1 MNFFLFFLLSQAVCS
16 GVLRQGVLLEINTME
31 ALNSL
36 NEENALKKKIS
47 TCKKVNK
54 YQILNPARTINSI
67 ASKAA

>member
-36 NEENALKKKIS
+36 NEENALKKKFPL
-47 TCKKVNK
+47 V
-54 YQILNPARTINSI
+54 RR
-67 ASKAA
+67 